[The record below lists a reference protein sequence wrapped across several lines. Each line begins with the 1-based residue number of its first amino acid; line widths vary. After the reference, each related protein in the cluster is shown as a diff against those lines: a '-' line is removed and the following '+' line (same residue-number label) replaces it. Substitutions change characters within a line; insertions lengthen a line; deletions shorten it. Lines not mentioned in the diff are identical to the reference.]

1 MSLIN
6 INYGINFII
15 DCNFQK
21 LNKII
26 KILNTKLIAYSINN
40 EIDNYINVYV
50 KDDESGI
57 ELSYNDRLFDK
68 IDEIIK
74 IANIVP
80 KLYVNNL
87 INNGYESKLSK
98 IEQIKSL
105 EKEKIFKKYDKIINK
120 KFNVLNGINSIY
132 EWYTGAVFLKD
143 YEWMEIDDNNKLK
156 KLFNKSDN
164 NSFLYSLPMDTGII
178 LRSYKIYY
186 YFSTHVSRF
195 EKPNKIQIEKWFQN
209 VITFLNDLNYAMEGY
224 KIYSNY
230 DRRLL
235 LGVIDNL
242 RNIILLMANTE
253 MMILSDNGNDFLY
266 HESFENRA
274 INNYFGLIN
283 DYQKIIHCIC
293 FGKIKDNN
301 SLVTIKK

>member
-1 MSLIN
+1 M
-6 INYGINFII
+6 
-15 DCNFQK
+15 
-21 LNKII
+21 
-26 KILNTKLIAYSINN
+26 
-40 EIDNYINVYV
+40 VY
-50 KDDESGI
+50 
-57 ELSYNDRLFDK
+57 RCCF
-68 IDEIIK
+68 
-74 IANIVP
+74 
-80 KLYVNNL
+80 
-87 INNGYESKLSK
+87 
-98 IEQIKSL
+98 
-105 EKEKIFKKYDKIINK
+105 F
-120 KFNVLNGINSIY
+120 
-132 EWYTGAVFLKD
+132 KD

-283 DYQKIIHCIC
+283 DYQKIIHGIC

-301 SLVTIKK
+301 SFVTIKK